1 MTEPMDK
8 AEEIALWRHWR
19 RAMSS
24 PAGEP
29 PPAPD
34 PLLLTAYPR
43 PRPTATEAGDVEASG
58 GGAGP
63 PRSKGGL
70 VKVALALSLAL
81 NVFFIGGLLYSKF
94 VRPTPPLIALGREL
108 DLAPDQRKAFQGFL
122 QVVRSKGTEL
132 REDNLK
138 ISQQIWDELA
148 QPKPDAQKLTTLFA
162 EYANNRRDYQTAVG
176 TPLLPFLEPLS
187 AEQRQRFIEISKHRQ
202 AVANRMRKLRQP

>member
-1 MTEPMDK
+1 MT
-8 AEEIALWRHWR
+8 
-19 RAMSS
+19 
-24 PAGEP
+24 
-29 PPAPD
+29 AP
-34 PLLLTAYPR
+34 
-43 PRPTATEAGDVEASG
+43 TEGAAS
-58 GGAGP
+58 P
-63 PRSKGGL
+63 PRSKGRL

-132 REDNLK
+132 RENNLK

-162 EYANNRRDYQTAVG
+162 EYADNRRDYQTAVG
-176 TPLLPFLEPLS
+176 TALLPFLETLN

-202 AVANRMRKLRQP
+202 AVANRMRQLLQP